1 MKFNIYILF
10 LVLFVTAFYRGV
22 TEYVPA
28 LETSSSYILLSA
40 DLLITYLGF
49 ISVFSASKR
58 TVGAYFLLLL
68 ISTLAYFA
76 GDGNPVSDHINGLR
90 EVSNIFCLFLFFNVL
105 VKSDHFAYFNNL
117 FKKFALLFLA
127 VQIPLSSLQYLT
139 YTAGDNVGGSFGAG
153 GSGILT
159 LTIFI
164 LVYYLLENKR
174 NGRMLFNKAKYLLLL
189 SVFFLPIFINETKL
203 SLILI
208 PLMIGTFV
216 SIKQFKSFLFVFV
229 IGACILLSFISFYS
243 DRDQTA
249 DNPIAQIF
257 SADFLET
264 YLAEDNDELNID
276 VPRITKI
283 SRSFTLLS
291 QDYSTLILGRDYSA
305 FKGGTTVG
313 LSAFSSKN
321 QWLLHGSR
329 PYVFYLLIMGG
340 LSLTLLVGF
349 LFFSEVFLKPNPGF
363 KNYSPRL
370 LVFLSAV
377 FLIIV
382 LYNDAFRNQS
392 FLIVFVFTL
401 FFSKYHQPINKLK

>member
-10 LVLFVTAFYRGV
+10 FVLFVTAFYRGFI
-22 TEYVPA
+22 EYVPA
-28 LETSSSYILLSA
+28 LESSSSYILLSG

-49 ISVFSASKR
+49 ISLFSASR
-58 TVGAYFLLLL
+58 RIVAAFFLLLTF
-68 ISTLAYFA
+68 STLAFFA
-76 GDGNPVSDHINGLR
+76 NPGNPAADHLNGLR
-90 EVSNIFCLFLFFNVL
+90 EVSNMFCLFLFFNVL
-105 VKSDHFAYFNNL
+105 AKSDYFAYFNKL
-117 FKKFALLFLA
+117 FKKFAFLFLA
-127 VQIPLSSLQYLT
+127 IQIPLSILQFIT
-139 YTAGDNVGGSFGAG
+139 YSAGDSVGGSFGAG

-174 NGRMLFNKAKYLLLL
+174 NGEMLFNKAKYLFLL
-189 SVFFLPIFINETKL
+189 SIFFLPIFINETKL

-208 PLMIGTFV
+208 PLMIGTFA
-216 SIKQFKSFLFVFV
+216 SIKQFKSSVLVFGFGVVILFSFV
-229 IGACILLSFISFYS
+229 SFYS

-249 DNPIAQIF
+249 DNPISRIF

-264 YLAEDNDELNID
+264 YLAEDNEELNID

-283 SRSFTLLS
+283 NRSVALLS
-291 QDYSTLILGRDYSA
+291 QDYSSLILGRDYSA
-305 FKGGTTVG
+305 FKGGTTIG

-321 QWLLHGSR
+321 QWLLQGSR

-340 LSLTLLVGF
+340 LSLVVLAGF
-349 LFFSEVFLKPNPGF
+349 LFFSEVFSKPDAGF

-370 LVFLSAV
+370 LIFLSAV
-377 FLIIV
+377 FLIIM

-392 FLIVFVFTL
+392 FLIMFVFII
-401 FFSKYHQPINKLK
+401 FFSKYHQPVNKLR

>member
-10 LVLFVTAFYRGV
+10 LVLFVTSFYRGV
-22 TEYVPA
+22 NEYVPA
-28 LETSSSYILLSA
+28 LESSSSYILLGS

-49 ISVFSASKR
+49 ISVFSSSKR
-58 TVGAYFLLLL
+58 IAATFFLLFLF
-68 ISTLAYFA
+68 STLAFFA
-76 GDGNPVSDHINGLR
+76 GAGNPFSDHLNGLR
-90 EVSNIFCLFLFFNVL
+90 EVSNIFCLFVFFTAL
-105 VKSDHFAYFNNL
+105 VKSERFAYFNNL

-127 VQIPLSSLQYLT
+127 VQIPLSCLQYLT

-159 LTIFI
+159 LAIFI

-174 NGRMLFNKAKYLLLL
+174 NGRTVFNKAKYLLLL
-189 SVFFLPIFINETKL
+189 SIFFLPIFINETKL

-216 SIKQFKSFLFVFV
+216 SIKQFKSFLLVLV
-229 IGACILLSFISFYS
+229 IGVCILFSFVSFYT
-243 DRDQTA
+243 DRDQTV
-249 DNPIAQIF
+249 DNPISQIF

-264 YLAEDNDELNID
+264 YLAEDNEELNID

-283 SRSFTLLS
+283 SRSVTLLS
-291 QDYSTLILGRDYSA
+291 RDYSTLILGRDYSA

-313 LSAFSSKN
+313 LSAFSSRN
-321 QWLLHGSR
+321 QWLLMGSR
-329 PYVFYLLIMGG
+329 PYLFYLLIMGG

-349 LFFSEVFLKPNPGF
+349 LFFSEVFLKPIPTF

-370 LVFLSAV
+370 LIFISAV

-382 LYNDAFRNQS
+382 LYNDAFRNQA

-401 FFSKYHQPINKLK
+401 FFSKYHQPVNKLR